1 MSTQELENL
10 IIQYHK
16 NKELSKLG
24 SSGKL
29 EKIDE
34 SLKTEILTNILSY
47 ENMLKDEINEG
58 LIKSYDINKVKNMAC
73 KKFNLN
79 DFQVEITKRRNNG
92 ILNNQ
97 IVFMLDENTSKN
109 IVGDLIHFMNTC
121 GYYKLLNPRHY
132 KGLLIITFEQKFA
145 KDITNIVKTYK
156 YLYHATPSINVNK
169 ILKNGLIPKHKNN
182 VFSYPDRIYLMGTK
196 TDELSNHQLCI
207 MKMIQDFRD
216 KTEHLDDNEYTILQI
231 DIKKLPENIKFYS
244 DPSIP
249 DGNGVYTFDNI
260 PNYAINIYKT
270 LKFIKPIE

>member
-132 KGLLIITFEQKFA
+132 KGLLIITFE
-145 KDITNIVKTYK
+145 
-156 YLYHATPSINVNK
+156 
-169 ILKNGLIPKHKNN
+169 
-182 VFSYPDRIYLMGTK
+182 
-196 TDELSNHQLCI
+196 
-207 MKMIQDFRD
+207 
-216 KTEHLDDNEYTILQI
+216 
-231 DIKKLPENIKFYS
+231 
-244 DPSIP
+244 
-249 DGNGVYTFDNI
+249 
-260 PNYAINIYKT
+260 
-270 LKFIKPIE
+270 